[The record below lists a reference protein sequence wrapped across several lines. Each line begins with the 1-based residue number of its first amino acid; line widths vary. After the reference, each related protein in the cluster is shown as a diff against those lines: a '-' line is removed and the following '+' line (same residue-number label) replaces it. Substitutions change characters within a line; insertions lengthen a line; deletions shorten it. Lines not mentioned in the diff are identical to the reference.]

1 MKRLRSG
8 SKLGLIF
15 GSGSKYNKMDP
26 QHWQKCRTN
35 IYNHFLKVFYSR
47 CLHFLGGV
55 KAAFIFQFRLP
66 NTEKKKKKILFRL
79 RWRCGNTGML
89 ITAPVPWINFDSN
102 TLKISWQ
109 AEHSDNL
116 NVNTT
121 TSSVP
126 VDRLRVFFSPAPA
139 PVKSMLWTIQKNFK
153 LHGYLLPD

>member
-35 IYNHFLKVFYSR
+35 IYKHFLKVFILVVYISWVESKPPSYFSSGSTTLR
-47 CLHFLGGV
+47 
-55 KAAFIFQFRLP
+55 R
-66 NTEKKKKKILFRL
+66 KKKILFRL
-79 RWRCGNTGML
+79 RWRSGNTGML

-102 TLKISWQ
+102 TRKISWQ

-121 TSSVP
+121 TSSVA
-126 VDRLRVFFSPAPA
+126 VDRLRVFFSPTPA
-139 PVKSMLWTIQKNFK
+139 PIKSRLWTIQNFK